1 MRIAIVGG
9 TGMVGSATAARA
21 TRAGCDV
28 TVMSRARPASVPGGT
43 SWLPADV
50 TQPRALA
57 TALEEARPDVLV
69 HLASYLQFACE
80 ENPAEAIRVNV
91 DGMVNVLEACRAARV
106 RRVVF
111 GSSIAAYGHREDTMR
126 EDDPIPANVGLYGMT
141 KRVAEMLGARY
152 RALHGLEFLALRYS
166 GVIGPGESHSPG
178 MALVRHRIKQCA
190 LGEDVRIEGASG
202 DERVHITHST
212 DAAEATLRAA
222 TCESP
227 SHLVYNVA
235 GPDENYVT
243 LREFHRAVCEVAPGA
258 GRAIWSGSAR
268 SAGLADTTRARD
280 DLAWTP
286 SVRLHDALRRDLF
299 PQDTTLAPEPQ

>member
-21 TRAGCDV
+21 ARDGCEV
-28 TVMSRARPASVPGGT
+28 TVMSRAQPASLPRGAR
-43 SWLPADV
+43 WLLADV
-50 TQPRALA
+50 TQPAA
-57 TALEEARPDVLV
+57 IAAALEETRPEVLV
-69 HLASYLQFACE
+69 HLASYLQFACDA
-80 ENPAEAIRVNV
+80 NPAEAVRVNI

-141 KRVAEMLGARY
+141 KRVAELLGARY
-152 RALHGLEFLALRYS
+152 RALHGLEFVALRYS

-190 LGEDVRIEGASG
+190 LGRDVRIEGASG
-202 DERVHITHST
+202 EERVHVTHAT
-212 DAAEATLRAA
+212 DAAEATMRAA
-222 TCESP
+222 TCKSP

-235 GPDENYVT
+235 GPDGNYVT

-258 GRAIWSGSAR
+258 GRAIWCGSAR
-268 SAGLADTTRARD
+268 SAGLADTSRARH

-286 SVRLHDALRRDLF
+286 NVGLHDALRLDLF
-299 PQDTTLAPEPQ
+299 PQDTPLSQELQ